1 MKFPKTDVVVVCALE
16 EEMDA
21 VKKAVPAE
29 WSDVPTLPADR
40 YRYVRAC
47 LSLIDG
53 DEIEIVA
60 AFAPTMGLT
69 AAAVLTTKMILRFRP
84 RLVAMIGV
92 AGGVKKDGRD
102 FGDILLPETTFDYET
117 GKMTK
122 VDGELVVEKSPTPLD
137 VDSTLIQRIRSFA
150 TSTVLSA
157 ISESYGGTPSTTKL
171 KIITGPV
178 GSGSLVL
185 QAEEPVTEIRNGYS
199 RKLAGFEMELYAVHR
214 ACKEAC
220 HPAPLFVGMKSI
232 MDFGVGKDDRHKHYA
247 AYTAAE
253 CFVRFIKNDWGNLPL
268 PEVPP
273 PANAAGFHLRDVLHL
288 AVECL
293 QTLLSIRIN
302 GRYFEFGKEGARD
315 VLRRMDDLH
324 VEKTLMP
331 GEQGLKFAYIDT
343 DNLAICECYR
353 TNAIVFQHLNG
364 AEDYDPR
371 IGSQIDSGQRWA
383 LCAPVQADDAVVG
396 VVCFFSREELKELE
410 GSEGLKQNVHT
421 VATACARAIASGLR
435 GR

>member
-21 VKKAVPAE
+21 VKEAVRAN
-29 WSDVPTLPADR
+29 WSDVPTIPADR
-40 YRYVRAC
+40 YRYARARV
-47 LSLIDG
+47 SPTAG

-102 FGDILLPETTFDYET
+102 YGDILLPDTTFDYET

-122 VDGELVVEKSPTPLD
+122 SGEDLVVEKSPNPLN

-150 TSTVLSA
+150 TPTVLSS
-157 ISESYGGTPSTTKL
+157 ISNSYRGTPSDTKL
-171 KIITGPV
+171 KLIVGPV
-178 GSGSLVL
+178 GSGALVL
-185 QAEEPVTEIRNGYS
+185 GAEEPVTEIKNGYS

-232 MDFGVGKDDRHKHYA
+232 MDFGVGKGDQHKHYA

-253 CFVRFIKNDWGNLPL
+253 CFVQFLKHDWENLPL

-273 PANAAGFHLRDVLHL
+273 PANAAGFHLRDVLQL

-302 GRYFEFGKEGARD
+302 GRYFEFVKKDEQD

-331 GEQGLKFAYIDT
+331 GEQALKFAYIKT
-343 DNLAICECYR
+343 DKLAICECYR
-353 TNAIVFQHLNG
+353 TNAIVLQRLNG
-364 AEDYDPR
+364 TEDYEPR
-371 IGSQIDSGQRWA
+371 IESQIDSTQRWA
-383 LCAPVQADDAVVG
+383 LCAPVEADGAVLG
-396 VVCFFSREELKELE
+396 VVCFFSREDLKDLE
-410 GSEGLKQNVHT
+410 SSEGLKESVHT
-421 VATACARAIASGLR
+421 VATACARAIASGLK